1 MRAGAERQN
10 NVQGIRER
18 RIPDK
23 VEVEQIEQMLC
34 CMKIWKNVQLIDKE
48 RCEFDSKVKISVGT
62 YLHRYIIFRSVKSG
76 KTKKMLIV

>member
-10 NVQGIRER
+10 NVQDIRER

-34 CMKIWKNVQLIDKE
+34 CMKIWKNVQLIDEE
-48 RCEFDSKVKISVGT
+48 RC
-62 YLHRYIIFRSVKSG
+62 
-76 KTKKMLIV
+76 